1 MAVGAG
7 TKKQDARSNT
17 KAMSRVPWH
26 LIQDRQPRAHLVVG
40 VVVQAEGP
48 AGGTELNAVR
58 NLLSRV
64 VRQQKPGGDY
74 AATVVRDTGRPE
86 VHFSFV
92 DEADARRF
100 GETMQ
105 AETTDTYS
113 GWATQRAFELPSEK
127 LASLEA
133 SLPAPRDNPRQR
145 EADGPRLM
153 RRGPRQSP
161 VKRYDEEE

>member
-1 MAVGAG
+1 VGAG

-48 AGGTELNAVR
+48 VGGDELNTVL
-58 NLLSRV
+58 NLLGRL

-86 VHFSFV
+86 VHFAFV
-92 DEADARRF
+92 DEADARKF
-100 GETMQ
+100 GDAVQT
-105 AETTDTYS
+105 ETTDTYP
-113 GWATQRAFELPSEK
+113 GWASERAFDLPSEK

-133 SLPAPRDNPRQR
+133 SLPAPRYNPRQR
-145 EADGPRLM
+145 IADGAQLSRWI
-153 RRGPRQSP
+153 RRGSWTPY
-161 VKRYDEEE
+161 KRRDEE